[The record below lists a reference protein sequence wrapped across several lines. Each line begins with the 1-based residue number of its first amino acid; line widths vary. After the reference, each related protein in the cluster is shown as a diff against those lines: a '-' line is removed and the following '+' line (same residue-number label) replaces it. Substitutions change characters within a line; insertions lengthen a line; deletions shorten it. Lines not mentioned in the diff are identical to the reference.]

1 MGCFL
6 CMSAEERD
14 SQQRNEAID
23 RNLKKDKAAMRQE
36 VKLLLLGAGESGKS
50 TIVKQMRI
58 IHGDGYSEKDRREFV
73 PIIYLN
79 VVRSIQAL
87 LQAAERMGIPLDDQE
102 GEEKARHIMELDKN
116 TTVELTG
123 EMVCSIQYLWQL
135 EALQSTYRRRNEFQL
150 NDSAKYY
157 FDDLDRIGSPEYMP
171 TLDDVLRSRVPTT
184 GIIEFK
190 FQIRDVTYRMVDV
203 GGQRSERRKWIHC
216 FASVTSIIFI
226 VALSEY
232 DQVLFEDKNQSRMRE
247 SIALFDNIVNYEWFV
262 DTSMILFLN
271 KTDLFEDKIHLANFN
286 QHFPEYEGPPD
297 DSDAIKIFILNTF
310 FRLNRQPNKTIY
322 SHFTCA
328 TDTKNIKFVFAAVR
342 DTILQNNLKN
352 YHLI

>member
-1 MGCFL
+1 MGCL
-6 CMSAEERD
+6 CAMTPEEK
-14 SQQRNEAID
+14 EALEQTKRID
-23 RNLKKDKAAMRQE
+23 RGLRADKNQMRRE

-58 IHGDGYSEKDRREFV
+58 IHGDGYSEKDRQDFAPV
-73 PIIYLN
+73 IYLN
-79 VVRSIQAL
+79 IIRSMQVLIV
-87 LQAAERMGIPLDDQE
+87 AAEKLGIQLEPEAQPYADTIL
-102 GEEKARHIMELDKN
+102 RLDKN
-116 TTVELTG
+116 SMIDLTPQIS
-123 EMVCSIQYLWQL
+123 EAIQRLWALPSIQN
-135 EALQSTYRRRNEFQL
+135 TYGRKREFQL

-157 FDDLDRIGSPEYMP
+157 FDDMARVGAADYIP
-171 TLDDVLRSRVPTT
+171 TEQDVLRSRVPTT

-190 FQIRDVTYRMVDV
+190 FHINDVTFRMVDV

-216 FASVTSIIFI
+216 FAGVTSIIFV

-247 SIALFDNIVNYEWFV
+247 SLALFDNIVNYEWFV

-271 KTDLFEDKIHLANFN
+271 KTDLFEDKVRESNF
-286 QHFPEYEGPPD
+286 QTYFPEFDGDAFDPD
-297 DSDAIKIFILNTF
+297 QVKIYILNQF
-310 FRLNRQPNKTIY
+310 FQLNRQPNKTIY

-328 TDTKNIKFVFAAVR
+328 TNTDNIKFVFAAVR

-352 YHLI
+352 YNLI